1 MRAKKIMAQ
10 TQASQ
15 TTASGGSKKTII
27 LIVVIVIVVCVVG
40 AAIGGYLIFK
50 KIKTAAKNKIEQTL
64 TNPSGN
70 GDLLNK
76 LPEEADN
83 TSEAAEDFKK
93 VEDVEMA
100 DSYLKALDSSFRP
113 VLTSVF
119 GEVKITNYQ
128 TDYLGLNMGQRSL
141 EYTVSRN
148 IVARDL
154 NAILSSLKQAGYTVG
169 SSNQDKD
176 GASIVAETS
185 EVSLE
190 ITYWHNDST
199 ISVVATPVVKDET
212 SGNGTAE

>member
-1 MRAKKIMAQ
+1 MTQ
-10 TQASQ
+10 TQVPQ
-15 TTASGGSKKTII
+15 TTASGGNKKTII
-27 LIVVIVIVVCVVG
+27 LIVVIIIIVCVVG
-40 AAIGGYLIFK
+40 AIVGGYLIFR
-50 KIKTAAKNKIEQTL
+50 KIKTAAKNKIEQTF
-64 TNPSGN
+64 TNPAEN

-83 TSEAAEDFKK
+83 SDEAAGDFKK

-128 TDYLGLNMGQRSL
+128 IDYLGLGTGQRFL

-176 GASIVAETS
+176 GSSIVAEKS
-185 EVSLE
+185 EVSLD
-190 ITYWHNDST
+190 ITYWHDDST
-199 ISVVATPVVKDET
+199 IGVVITPVAKDET

>member
-1 MRAKKIMAQ
+1 MAQ
-10 TQASQ
+10 VQAPS
-15 TTASGGSKKTII
+15 APSSGGNKKTII

-40 AAIGGYLIFK
+40 AGVGGYLIFR

-64 TNPSGN
+64 TNPAEN

-76 LPEEADN
+76 LSEEADN
-83 TSEAAEDFKK
+83 SDEAAEDFKR
-93 VEDVEMA
+93 VEDVEIA
-100 DSYLKALDSSFRP
+100 DSYLKTLDSSFRP

-128 TDYLGLNMGQRSL
+128 TDYLGLDMGQQFL

-176 GASIVAETS
+176 GASILAEKS
-185 EVSLE
+185 GVSLE
-190 ITYWHNDST
+190 ITYWHDDST
-199 ISVVATPVVKDET
+199 IGVVITPVVKDET
-212 SGNGTAE
+212 NGDGTAE

>member
-1 MRAKKIMAQ
+1 MAQ
-10 TQASQ
+10 TQAPQ
-15 TTASGGSKKTII
+15 TTPSGGSKKTII
-27 LIVVIVIVVCVVG
+27 LIVVIVIVVCVAG

-50 KIKTAAKNKIEQTL
+50 KVKTAAKNKIEQTL

-70 GDLLNK
+70 GNLLNK

-83 TSEAAEDFKK
+83 SNEAVEEFKK
-93 VEDVEMA
+93 VEDVEIA
-100 DSYLKALDSSFRP
+100 DSHLKTLDSSLRP

-128 TDYLGLNMGQRSL
+128 TDYLGLGTGQQFL
-141 EYTVSRN
+141 EYTVGRN

-154 NAILSSLKQAGYTVG
+154 NTFLSSLKQAGYTVG
-169 SSNQDKD
+169 SSSQDKD
-176 GASIVAETS
+176 GSSIVAETS

-199 ISVVATPVVKDET
+199 ISVVATPVAQDET
-212 SGNGTAE
+212 GGNGTAE